1 MTMYTLYL
9 SPSEIKL
16 LSLKKKKYYVESGTT
31 EICILTQ
38 KNKLMFCETTQ
49 KSMALH
55 QR

>member
-16 LSLKKKKYYVESGTT
+16 LSLKKKKKDYVESGTT

-55 QR
+55 